1 MLNQLIVDK
10 IVLES
15 GESSVETQEQD
26 IASHKMKTTA
36 LHMIE
41 NPLCSFETNAEF
53 CSNDYNTVQNTIKQR
68 RREKMLRKQK
78 HVSHLI
84 SASCIIWTVTLAAC
98 PISSALSTRS
108 SSSIGTNYPTPYS
121 SVNSK
126 NVLKLLNTARKL
138 RVERNGANRG
148 EENIGPSTKSTSSA
162 WKNLFNE
169 DLSNDS
175 IHAALL
181 ERQDSIISSR
191 VEAQLDS
198 VKSFRTSLGSE
209 VPDME
214 LYLQMEAARKR
225 ARGDTSAAALAF
237 MDVHH
242 GHDEND
248 ESSFHVKGNV
258 HDMTR
263 QKSTSA
269 RISAVE
275 KVAMSSLPSQLP
287 NLATKVL
294 SRTANGVVSESL
306 EGTRSKQKKEV
317 SSLVSKGSTLDKNK
331 GQKKNFHTVT
341 KFPSDEISTIMAQR
355 KGLQSRVQKEINA
368 SDEDKEE
375 VILDESSSPSVR
387 LSHEQEIQLARII
400 QKGVELHNIKSKFE
414 EEHGRDISKKE
425 WTELAKLESPKELR
439 RIVSNYRQA
448 KSKIVMA
455 NMGLVHAVVRSRL
468 GASSISTFSGGGTSY
483 EELVQEGS
491 LGLLRAA
498 ELFDPSRGLRF
509 STYATIWIKGVLGKN
524 NIHETIKLPAREKSK
539 WNKINSAIQE
549 LILAHGDNDDSYKP
563 TEEEIAK
570 KCDMRSVEVIE
581 VITKMKRAKNVLSLD
596 YQYNTQSRSGAETG
610 TFDALAN
617 DKNLMDDVDL
627 VERLHVRA
635 DVIAALARN
644 LDPREA
650 RLVRL
655 RYGLND
661 GRTRTISECAESM
674 GISRTLAQQ
683 LSVGCLKKLRE
694 ADDAQSLQEYLLSI
708 A

>member
-1 MLNQLIVDK
+1 MLHEFIEDR
-10 IVLES
+10 EAS
-15 GESSVETQEQD
+15 ETGESRVEMQEQYVT
-26 IASHKMKTTA
+26 SLKTTA
-36 LHMIE
+36 LHVFE
-41 NPLCSFETNAEF
+41 NPICPLLVELNSKSYSIVKNNA
-53 CSNDYNTVQNTIKQR
+53 QNTKKEKR
-68 RREKMLRKQK
+68 RKTMMRKRK
-78 HVSHLI
+78 RVSDFI
-84 SASCIIWTVTLAAC
+84 SASGIMLSFILAAC
-98 PISSALSTRS
+98 PTSSGLSTRS
-108 SSSIGTNYPTPYS
+108 SPSFGTNYPTPHS

-138 RVERNGANRG
+138 RVERNHASRDKEVGT
-148 EENIGPSTKSTSSA
+148 STVPTSSSA

-169 DLSNDS
+169 DSSNDS

-214 LYLQMEAARKR
+214 LYLQMEAARSR
-225 ARGDTSAAALAF
+225 AMGDTSVATLAF

-242 GHDEND
+242 GHDESGN
-248 ESSFHVKGNV
+248 SSFREKG
-258 HDMTR
+258 

-287 NLATKVL
+287 NLATNLLTSDSSQGMK
-294 SRTANGVVSESL
+294 
-306 EGTRSKQKKEV
+306 SKRKKNV
-317 SSLVSKGSTLDKNK
+317 TSSVSKVSTLDVNRDR
-331 GQKKNFHTVT
+331 KKNMNIVG
-341 KFPSDEISTIMAQR
+341 KVPSNKISNIMAHR
-355 KGLQSRVQKEINA
+355 KVTQPRIPKESN
-368 SDEDKEE
+368 SSNHVEEDEE
-375 VILDESSSPSVR
+375 VTLDDSSSPSVR

-468 GASSISTFSGGGTSY
+468 GASSSKSLDGGASY

-539 WNKINSAIQE
+539 WNKINSAIQD
-549 LILAHGDNDDSYKP
+549 LILNHGENDSYKP
-563 TEEEIAK
+563 SEKEIAE
-570 KCDMRSVEVIE
+570 KCGMQPNEVVEVM
-581 VITKMKRAKNVLSLD
+581 TKMKRAKNVLSLD

-627 VERLHVRA
+627 VEKLHVRA

-674 GISRTLAQQ
+674 GISRSLAQQ

>member
-1 MLNQLIVDK
+1 MLHECIEDRVAS
-10 IVLES
+10 ET
-15 GESSVETQEQD
+15 GESRVEMQEQYV
-26 IASHKMKTTA
+26 ASLKTTA
-36 LHMIE
+36 LHVFE
-41 NPLCSFETNAEF
+41 NPICPFLVELNSESYSIVENNAP
-53 CSNDYNTVQNTIKQR
+53 NTKKQKR
-68 RREKMLRKQK
+68 RKKMLRKRER
-78 HVSHLI
+78 VSDFI
-84 SASCIIWTVTLAAC
+84 SASGIMLSILLASC
-98 PISSALSTRS
+98 PTSSGLSTRS
-108 SSSIGTNYPTPYS
+108 SPSLGTNYPTPHS

-138 RVERNGANRG
+138 RVERNHASRDEKLGT
-148 EENIGPSTKSTSSA
+148 STVPTSSSA
-162 WKNLFNE
+162 WKNLFN
-169 DLSNDS
+169 DDSSNDS

-214 LYLQMEAARKR
+214 LYLQMEAARSR
-225 ARGDTSAAALAF
+225 AMGDTSAATLAF

-242 GHDEND
+242 GHDESGN
-248 ESSFHVKGNV
+248 SSFREKG
-258 HDMTR
+258 

-269 RISAVE
+269 RISAIE

-294 SRTANGVVSESL
+294 TSDSSQNTK
-306 EGTRSKQKKEV
+306 SKRKKNV
-317 SSLVSKGSTLDKNK
+317 TSSVSKVSTLDVNTDRT
-331 GQKKNFHTVT
+331 KKMNIVR
-341 KFPSDEISTIMAQR
+341 KVPSNDISNIMAHR
-355 KGLQSRVQKEINA
+355 KVTQPRIPKENNA
-368 SDEDKEE
+368 SNHVDEEEE
-375 VILDESSSPSVR
+375 VILDDSSSPSVR

-414 EEHGRDISKKE
+414 EENGRDISKKE

-455 NMGLVHAVVRSRL
+455 NMGLVHAVVRSKL
-468 GASSISTFSGGGTSY
+468 GASSSKFLDGGASY

-524 NIHETIKLPAREKSK
+524 NINETIKLPAREKSK
-539 WNKINSAIQE
+539 WNKINSAIQD
-549 LILAHGDNDDSYKP
+549 LILSHGEDDSYKP
-563 TEEEIAK
+563 SEKEIAE
-570 KCDMRSVEVIE
+570 KCSMQPTEVVEVM
-581 VITKMKRAKNVLSLD
+581 TKMKRAKNVLSLD

-627 VERLHVRA
+627 VEKLHVRA

-674 GISRTLAQQ
+674 GISRSLAQQ